1 MPTSAARPAR
11 SPQAI
16 GIGHC
21 IQRVIVERSK
31 VEAGFA
37 PDAVHDF
44 RVALRRCLAIA
55 EGFREIDP
63 DPAWKKM
70 RAEGKTV
77 FSAFSELRDVQV
89 LREWIEKIGAEA
101 PALAAGLDASCALR
115 EQELKIRAAAALRP
129 FSEASWLRWAADLQA
144 GAVRFAVG
152 GEVFQVLALERW
164 HAARHLH
171 TLALR
176 NRTKVAFH
184 RARVGIKRF
193 RYFVE
198 NFLPQQHEL
207 WSKDLKRLQ
216 DLLGEIHDLDVLW
229 ETTCAQP
236 EFLTVSEGE
245 PWRRAIERERA
256 QRMHAYRE
264 RTLGRD
270 SVWRRWR
277 AGLPAGEAL
286 RAAVIKRFEA
296 WSGPLDR
303 DKAHTGRVVKFS
315 LTIYDA
321 LDKARLLASKTL
333 DGIACRDLLE
343 VAARVHEV
351 GRSRGEGA
359 HHKHTRRL
367 VERLAPPPD
376 WTAIHMRVVALVA
389 RYHRGAVPGDAHRRY
404 KSIPHK
410 ARRAVDELAAVLRLA
425 HAFAGRR
432 DHPITRLR
440 VTRQANVIAIHAA
453 GYQERSRGAAR
464 LAAARYLLESVTGL
478 PIFVTAAGQL
488 TPPPVSPV
496 PARAARQRSPA

>member
-11 SPQAI
+11 SPHPI

-21 IQRVIVERSK
+21 IQRVIAERRQ

-37 PDAVHDF
+37 PDPVHDF

-89 LREWIEKIGAEA
+89 LREWIAKLGTEA
-101 PALAAGLDASCALR
+101 PVLAAGLDASCASR
-115 EQELKIRAAAALRP
+115 EEALKIKAAAVLRSFDEP
-129 FSEASWLRWAADLQA
+129 SWLRWAEALQA
-144 GAVRFAVG
+144 GAERFAVG

-207 WSKDLKRLQ
+207 WSRDLKRLQ

-229 ETTCAQP
+229 ETTGAQTA
-236 EFLTVSEGE
+236 FLAVDERE

-256 QRMHAYRE
+256 HRMNAYRE

-270 SVWRRWR
+270 SVWLQWR

-286 RAAVIKRFEA
+286 RGAIIRRFAA
-296 WSGPLDR
+296 WSRLLDR

-315 LTIYDA
+315 LTIHDA
-321 LDKARLLASKTL
+321 LHKARLLASGAL

-359 HHKHTRRL
+359 HHKRTRRL
-367 VERLAPPPD
+367 VRRLAPPPD
-376 WTAIHMRVVALVA
+376 WTAMHMQVVALVA
-389 RYHRGAVPGDAHRRY
+389 RYHRGALPAGSHRSYR
-404 KSIPHK
+404 SIPPK

-425 HAFAGRR
+425 HAFDCRR
-432 DHPITRLR
+432 DQSISRLR
-440 VTRQANVIAIHAA
+440 VSRQAHIIVIHAS
-453 GYQERSRGAAR
+453 GYQERSLGAAR
-464 LAAARYLLESVTGL
+464 IAGARYLLESVTGL
-478 PIFVTAAGQL
+478 PIIVTAAD
-488 TPPPVSPV
+488 
-496 PARAARQRSPA
+496 